1 MGAGCRRCANP
12 VALER
17 WWAGALGWVVLNDPA
32 TEFEIRPS
40 TDRLPGLIFVPVPEA
55 KQSKDRLPLDLR
67 TDDQQAE
74 VDQFLRMGARR
85 VDIGQGSSPWVVLA
99 DPEGN
104 EFDVLPASKNLNR
117 NSALW
122 LIRGGGRLRVA
133 PDPHSAEDAFNERSI
148 LPLRMRSPVPARV
161 HSEQWI
167 GRSRPARLWFN
178 SQ

>member
-1 MGAGCRRCANP
+1 
-12 VALER
+12 
-17 WWAGALGWVVLNDPA
+17 
-32 TEFEIRPS
+32 
-40 TDRLPGLIFVPVPEA
+40 VPVPEA
-55 KQSKDRLPLDLR
+55 KQSKDRLHLDLR

-74 VDQFLRMGARR
+74 VERFLRMGARC

-133 PDPHSAEDAFNERSI
+133 PDPHSAEAAFNERSI

-161 HSEQWI
+161 HSE
-167 GRSRPARLWFN
+167 
-178 SQ
+178 